1 MLETRILETKM
12 LENNKMLGNKVSQ
25 FLSHGGAPL
34 SSNPVRC
41 LSALFTLG
49 LVLIAPQVQAEVS
62 LQGKLEQ
69 GALMRGQAPAGTQIS
84 LNGEAIKVTPD
95 GHFTFGFDRD
105 GELSQQ
111 LTLVYPDGLTEVKPL
126 TLTKREYDIQSV
138 KGISSKIMKPDP
150 VAQER
155 AAKDTAQVKAA
166 RVTFSEQTA
175 FLQAFIWPLT
185 GRISGVYGSQRI
197 YNDVPGNPHFGV
209 DVAAKTG
216 TVVVAPADGVISLS
230 VPDMFYSGGT
240 MVIDHGYGVSSSF
253 LHLSKLYV
261 NAGEAVK
268 QGQAVAE
275 VGATGR
281 ANGPHLDWRVNWY
294 QMRLDPTTIVPP
306 MATVLANEK
315 ANKAAKKG

>member
-1 MLETRILETKM
+1 MLNAVPMM
-12 LENNKMLGNKVSQ
+12 LKALPFTPSRASFRLSPMLTSCK
-25 FLSHGGAPL
+25 FKAMF
-34 SSNPVRC
+34 
-41 LSALFTLG
+41 FTL
-49 LVLIAPQVQAEVS
+49 LTLFSLTAQAQVSFE
-62 LQGKLEQ
+62 GKFEQ
-69 GALMRGQAPAGTQIS
+69 GALIRAKVPAGTQVT
-84 LNGEAIKVTPD
+84 LNGEAVKVTPD

-105 GELSQQ
+105 AELTQQ

-126 TLTKREYDIQSV
+126 NIAKREYNIQSV
-138 KGISSKIMKPDP
+138 KGISNKIMKPDP

-166 RVTFSEQTA
+166 RGTFSEQTA
-175 FLQAFIWPLT
+175 FLQPFIWPLT

-261 NAGEAVK
+261 NAGETVK

-281 ANGPHLDWRVNWY
+281 ANGPHLDWRLNWF

-306 MATVLANEK
+306 MATVLAAEK
-315 ANKAAKKG
+315 AQKNAK

>member
-1 MLETRILETKM
+1 MLNAVPNALPKLFKTLPNTPSLSCKAVV
-12 LENNKMLGNKVSQ
+12 LSLLTLFSLSTQAQVSFEGQ
-25 FLSHGGAPL
+25 F
-34 SSNPVRC
+34 
-41 LSALFTLG
+41 
-49 LVLIAPQVQAEVS
+49 
-62 LQGKLEQ
+62 EQ
-69 GALMRGQAPAGTQIS
+69 GALIRGKAPAGTQIS
-84 LNGEAIKVTPD
+84 LNGEALKVTPD
-95 GHFTFGFDRD
+95 GHFAFGFDRD
-105 GELSQQ
+105 AQLSQE
-111 LTLVYPDGLTEVKPL
+111 LRLVYPDGLTEVKPL
-126 TLTKREYDIQSV
+126 SVTKREYNIQSV
-138 KGISSKIMKPDP
+138 KGISNKIMKPDP

-166 RVTFSEQTA
+166 RGTFSEQTA
-175 FLQAFIWPLT
+175 FLQSFIWPLT

-240 MVIDHGYGVSSSF
+240 MIIDHGYGVSSSF

-261 NAGEAVK
+261 NAGESVK

-281 ANGPHLDWRVNWY
+281 ANGPHLDWRVNWF
-294 QMRLDPTTIVPP
+294 QMRLDPTTIVPS
-306 MATVLANEK
+306 MATVLAAEK
-315 ANKAAKKG
+315 AQKAQKVAK

>member
-1 MLETRILETKM
+1 MLNALPNARPKLLNTLPNTSSRNCKAVVLSLLT
-12 LENNKMLGNKVSQ
+12 LFSLSTQAQVSFEGQ
-25 FLSHGGAPL
+25 F
-34 SSNPVRC
+34 
-41 LSALFTLG
+41 
-49 LVLIAPQVQAEVS
+49 
-62 LQGKLEQ
+62 EQ
-69 GALMRGQAPAGTQIS
+69 GALIRGKAPAGTQIS
-84 LNGEAIKVTPD
+84 LNGEALKVTPD
-95 GHFTFGFDRD
+95 GHFAFGFDRD
-105 GELSQQ
+105 AQLSQE
-111 LTLVYPDGLTEVKPL
+111 LRLVYPDGLTEVKPL
-126 TLTKREYDIQSV
+126 SVTKREYNIQSV
-138 KGISSKIMKPDP
+138 KGISNKIMKPDP

-166 RVTFSEQTA
+166 RGTFSEQTA
-175 FLQAFIWPLT
+175 FLQSFIWPLT

-240 MVIDHGYGVSSSF
+240 MIIDHGYGVSSSF

-261 NAGEAVK
+261 NEGETVK

-281 ANGPHLDWRVNWY
+281 ANGPHLDWRLNWY
-294 QMRLDPTTIVPP
+294 QMRLDPTTIVPS
-306 MATVLANEK
+306 MATVLAAEK
-315 ANKAAKKG
+315 AQKAQKVAK

>member
-1 MLETRILETKM
+1 MLNAVPNALYKLLKTLPNM
-12 LENNKMLGNKVSQ
+12 LSRTCKAALLPLLTLFSLSTQAQVS
-25 FLSHGGAPL
+25 FD
-34 SSNPVRC
+34 
-41 LSALFTLG
+41 
-49 LVLIAPQVQAEVS
+49 
-62 LQGKLEQ
+62 GKFEQ
-69 GALMRGQAPAGTQIS
+69 GALIRGKAPAGTQVS
-84 LNGEAIKVTPD
+84 LNGEAVKVTPD
-95 GHFTFGFDRD
+95 GHFAFGFDRD
-105 GELSQQ
+105 AQ
-111 LTLVYPDGLTEVKPL
+111 LTQELRLMYPDGLTEVKPL
-126 TLTKREYDIQSV
+126 NIKKREYNIQNV
-138 KGISSKIMKPDP
+138 KGISNKIMKPDP

-166 RVTFSEQTA
+166 RGTFSEQTA
-175 FLQAFIWPLT
+175 FLQSFIWPLT

-216 TVVVAPADGVISLS
+216 TVVIAPADGVISLS

-261 NAGEAVK
+261 NAGETVK

-281 ANGPHLDWRVNWY
+281 ANGPHLDWRLNWF

-306 MATVLANEK
+306 MATVLAAEK
-315 ANKAAKKG
+315 AQKVQKVAK

>member
-1 MLETRILETKM
+1 MFETHIPSRLFHRVFISYLC
-12 LENNKMLGNKVSQ
+12 SARY
-25 FLSHGGAPL
+25 S
-34 SSNPVRC
+34 
-41 LSALFTLG
+41 SALLILG
-49 LVLIAPQVQAEVS
+49 SVLIAPQVQAQVN

-69 GALMRGQAPAGTQIS
+69 GALMRGHVPAGTQVA
-84 LNGEAIKVTPD
+84 LNGEAIKVTSD
-95 GHFTFGFDRD
+95 GNFAFGFERD

-111 LTLVYPDGLTEVKPL
+111 LTLIYPSGLTEVNPL

-150 VAQER
+150 VAQQR
-155 AAKDTAQVKAA
+155 AAKDSAQVKAA
-166 RVTFSEQTA
+166 RASFSNQTA
-175 FLQAFIWPLT
+175 FMQEFIWPLT

-261 NAGEAVK
+261 KTGEVVK

-275 VGATGR
+275 VGSTGR

-315 ANKAAKKG
+315 AAVKD

>member
-1 MLETRILETKM
+1 MFETHTPLRLFRR
-12 LENNKMLGNKVSQ
+12 VSISG
-25 FLSHGGAPL
+25 LRSARY
-34 SSNPVRC
+34 S
-41 LSALFTLG
+41 SALLILG
-49 LVLIAPQVQAEVS
+49 SVLMAPQVQAQVN

-69 GALMRGQAPAGTQIS
+69 GALMRGHVPAGTQVA

-95 GHFTFGFDRD
+95 GNFAFGFDRD

-111 LTLVYPDGLTEVKPL
+111 LTLVYPSGLTEVKPL
-126 TLTKREYDIQSV
+126 TLIKREYDIQSV

-150 VAQER
+150 VAQQR
-155 AAKDTAQVKAA
+155 AAKDSAQVKAA
-166 RVTFSEQTA
+166 RSSFSNQTA
-175 FLQAFIWPLT
+175 FMQEFIWPLT

-240 MVIDHGYGVSSSF
+240 MVIDHGYGVNSSF
-253 LHLSKLYV
+253 LHLSQLYV
-261 NAGEAVK
+261 KTGEVVK

-281 ANGPHLDWRVNWY
+281 ANGPHLDWRLNWY

-315 ANKAAKKG
+315 AAVKD

>member
-1 MLETRILETKM
+1 MFETHTPLRLFRRVFISGLRSARYSSTLLIL
-12 LENNKMLGNKVSQ
+12 
-25 FLSHGGAPL
+25 GA
-34 SSNPVRC
+34 V
-41 LSALFTLG
+41 
-49 LVLIAPQVQAEVS
+49 VMAPQVQAQVN

-69 GALMRGQAPAGTQIS
+69 GALMRGHVAAGTQVA

-95 GHFTFGFDRD
+95 GNFAFGFDRD

-111 LTLVYPDGLTEVKPL
+111 LTLVYPSGLTEVKLL
-126 TLTKREYDIQSV
+126 TLIKREYDIQSV

-150 VAQER
+150 VAQQR
-155 AAKDTAQVKAA
+155 AAKDSAQVKAA
-166 RVTFSEQTA
+166 RASFSNQTA
-175 FLQAFIWPLT
+175 FMQEFIWPLT

-261 NAGEAVK
+261 KTGEVVK

-275 VGATGR
+275 VGSTGR

-315 ANKAAKKG
+315 AAVKD

>member
-1 MLETRILETKM
+1 MLNAVPNALPKLLKTLPNTPSRSCKAVVLSLLT
-12 LENNKMLGNKVSQ
+12 LFSLSTQAQVSFEGQ
-25 FLSHGGAPL
+25 F
-34 SSNPVRC
+34 
-41 LSALFTLG
+41 
-49 LVLIAPQVQAEVS
+49 
-62 LQGKLEQ
+62 EQ
-69 GALMRGQAPAGTQIS
+69 GALIRGKTPAGTQIS
-84 LNGEAIKVTPD
+84 LNGEALKVTPD
-95 GHFTFGFDRD
+95 GHFAFGFDRD
-105 GELSQQ
+105 AQLSQE
-111 LTLVYPDGLTEVKPL
+111 LRLVYPDGLTEVKPL
-126 TLTKREYDIQSV
+126 SVTKREYKIQSV
-138 KGISSKIMKPDP
+138 KGISNKIMKPDP

-166 RVTFSEQTA
+166 RGTFSEQTA
-175 FLQAFIWPLT
+175 FLQSFIWPLT

-240 MVIDHGYGVSSSF
+240 MIIDHGYGVSSSF

-261 NAGEAVK
+261 NAGETVK

-281 ANGPHLDWRVNWY
+281 ANGPHLDWRLNWY
-294 QMRLDPTTIVPP
+294 QMRLDPTTIVPS
-306 MATVLANEK
+306 MATVLAAEK
-315 ANKAAKKG
+315 AQKAQKVAK